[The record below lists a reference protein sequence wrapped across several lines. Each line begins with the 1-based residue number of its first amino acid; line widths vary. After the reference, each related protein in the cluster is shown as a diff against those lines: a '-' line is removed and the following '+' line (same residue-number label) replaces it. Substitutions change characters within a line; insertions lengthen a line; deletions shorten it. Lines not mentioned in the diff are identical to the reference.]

1 MKRETKLTRRETL
14 LKLIAGGGALS
25 LSGCGLDARSLA
37 ALAVLGSAENLT
49 RVVQRALLA
58 PREALAREYRPED
71 ISSYFR
77 PNGSTAPDDPDY
89 QDALAANFA
98 DWRLE
103 VGGLVENPLKLS
115 LADLR
120 ALPSRTQITR
130 HDCVEGWSCIAQWR
144 GARLASALAAA
155 RPKPEARFIAFFC
168 ADTLEQTLDGDGR
181 YYETIDLVDAAHPQ
195 TILAYEMNG
204 APLPV
209 EHGAPLRLRVERQLG
224 YKMAKYVMRIEAID
238 SFAALGRGRGGF
250 WEDRGY
256 EWYAGI

>member
-25 LSGCGLDARSLA
+25 LVGCGIDARAPA
-37 ALAVLGSAENLT
+37 ALNILESAERLT
-49 RVVQRALLA
+49 RFAQRALLA
-58 PREALAREYRPED
+58 PRQALAREYRPED

-89 QDALAANFA
+89 QDAAARLFA

-103 VGGLVENPLKLS
+103 VGGLVDNPLKLS

-130 HDCVEGWSCIAQWR
+130 HDCVEGWSCIAAWT
-144 GARLASALAAA
+144 GAPLSSILAAA
-155 RPKPEARFIAFFC
+155 RLKPQARFIAFFC
-168 ADTLEQTLDGDGR
+168 ADQLEQTLDGTGQ

-209 EHGAPLRLRVERQLG
+209 DHGAPLRLRVERQLG

-238 SFAALGRGRGGF
+238 GFAALGRGRGGF

>member
-1 MKRETKLTRRETL
+1 MKRETKFTRRETL

-25 LSGCGLDARSLA
+25 LSGCGFDARSPA
-37 ALAVLGSAENLT
+37 ALAVLESAEALT
-49 RVVQRALLA
+49 RTVQRALLA
-58 PREALAREYRPED
+58 PRRALAREYRPQD
-71 ISSYFR
+71 ISAYFR

-89 QDALAANFA
+89 QAAADNGFA
-98 DWRLE
+98 DWRLD
-103 VGGLVENPLKLS
+103 VGGLVDNPLKLS

-120 ALPSRTQITR
+120 ALPSRSQITR
-130 HDCVEGWSCIAQWR
+130 HDCVEGWSCIAQWT
-144 GARLASALAAA
+144 GAPLASVLAAA
-155 RPKPEARFIAFFC
+155 RVKPQARFIAFFC
-168 ADTLEQTLDGDGR
+168 VDQLEQTLDGSGQ

-195 TILAYEMNG
+195 TILAYAMNG

-209 EHGAPLRLRVERQLG
+209 AHGAPLRLRVERQLG
-224 YKMAKYVMRIEAID
+224 YKMAKYVKRIEAID

>member
-14 LKLIAGGGALS
+14 LKLIARGGALS

-224 YKMAKYVMRIEAID
+224 YKMAKYVMRLEAID